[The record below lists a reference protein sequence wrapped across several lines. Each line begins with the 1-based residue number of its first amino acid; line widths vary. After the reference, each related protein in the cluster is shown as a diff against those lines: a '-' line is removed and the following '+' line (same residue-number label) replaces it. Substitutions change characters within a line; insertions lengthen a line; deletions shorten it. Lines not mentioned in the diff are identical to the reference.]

1 MLTSAEGGVFWRR
14 WCCAHLSEGVVA
26 VLIPAKG
33 GAFWRSCC
41 APYSRGWRVLAKV
54 LCSLQPKVGCFGQG
68 GVVLIPAKG
77 GVFWPRWCRARSRRD
92 WGVLA
97 KVSLCH
103 SNTKLEVLWRRCCSC
118 AHSIQRGRGGG
129 ECFGEGGVVALNS
142 VGYLGEGDVMLTPL
156 MLCSQRMGCLG
167 EGGVVVL
174 TSAKGG
180 LFGRWWCRAHFSRG
194 WGVWAKVWL
203 CSFRQKAGSVFGEG
217 VAVLTPAEDGVF

>member
-1 MLTSAEGGVFWRR
+1 MLWLCSFQPKVGRFGEAVVLPTVEDGVFWRR
-14 WCCAHLSEGVVA
+14 CCAHSSQRWG
-26 VLIPAKG
+26 
-33 GAFWRSCC
+33 
-41 APYSRGWRVLAKV
+41 VLAKV
-54 LCSLQPKVGCFGQG
+54 VSCLFQPKVGCFGEG
-68 GVVLIPAKG
+68 GVVLAPAEI
-77 GVFWPRWCRARSRRD
+77 GVI
-92 WGVLA
+92 
-97 KVSLCH
+97 
-103 SNTKLEVLWRRCCSC
+103 WRRCRC
-118 AHSIQRGRGGG
+118 ATPIQSWRCCGEGVVAVLTPSKGGGVGG